1 VSALGVT
8 RDCSLLPPD
17 SLRLSSPWRS
27 PGGGGDDERGFQ
39 KARGFDQTAQARTF
53 PLIAL
58 VGGAQMPA
66 FPRRAPPDPVHAA
79 HLLPPCGCCSHV
91 DGVGVGGVAE
101 GHASSR
107 PPYLAALPTCLQPA
121 HIHGIPPCLLYGQ
134 WSRCGTPPCVVSRT
148 AIDVPN
154 CSGATSEAT
163 GVASGCAGFAMVA
176 VAADRTYATRQHIWR
191 WTDKN
196 THMF

>member
-1 VSALGVT
+1 MSALGVT

-101 GHASSR
+101 GHASCASSR

-134 WSRCGTPPCVVSRT
+134 WCRCGTPVRNLLAWCRVRL
-148 AIDVPN
+148 
-154 CSGATSEAT
+154 
-163 GVASGCAGFAMVA
+163 
-176 VAADRTYATRQHIWR
+176 
-191 WTDKN
+191 
-196 THMF
+196 